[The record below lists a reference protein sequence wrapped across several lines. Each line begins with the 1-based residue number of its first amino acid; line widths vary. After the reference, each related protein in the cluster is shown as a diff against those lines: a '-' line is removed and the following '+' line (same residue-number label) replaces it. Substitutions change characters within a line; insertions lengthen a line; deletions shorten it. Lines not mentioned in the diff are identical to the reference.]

1 MCKLS
6 TCVHKRISVTCPTQ
20 KLADV
25 AVQQRQEQLPVVRQL
40 ANSCPCS
47 GSASILI
54 LCAVPQ
60 LPQQITLAISDVKAV
75 SDVFESNAF
84 EAYHGVKCMLQH
96 TAQAAVLDSFRKL
109 CLLEDTVHIVRLAVF
124 F

>member
-1 MCKLS
+1 MSLFWLS
-6 TCVHKRISVTCPTQ
+6 V
-20 KLADV
+20 
-25 AVQQRQEQLPVVRQL
+25 
-40 ANSCPCS
+40 N
-47 GSASILI
+47 LI